1 MKPLNEDHLL
11 VAIDYFIDFA
21 NNVFL
26 LGYDLRIDAY
36 SYCQFPF
43 YFQYEGFKYNSI
55 YRIQKNV
62 VETQVDARTS
72 RQQLHAHYQV
82 NQLTPADLNPIE
94 EIYYTNYNKKQTT
107 ILSDE
112 TENPYQLRIFVGR
125 IQEITAVD
133 SIMGKSLDLKLLC
146 ENDPQPIITRTLD
159 VTYKINDPVV
169 YLLKTQHSSHGDS
182 YTVLGIKPKD
192 EVSFYQNK
200 EYLDLKNRQI
210 KWVDYR

>member
-36 SYCQFPF
+36 SYCRFPF
-43 YFQYEGFKYNSI
+43 YFHYEGFKYNSI

-62 VETQVDARTS
+62 IENEVDTKNA
-72 RQQLHAHYQV
+72 RQQLNTHYQL
-82 NQLTPADLNPIE
+82 NALSPKDLNPIE

-112 TENPYQLRIFVGR
+112 AENPSQLKILLGK
-125 IQEITAVD
+125 IQNIKPVD
-133 SIMGKSLDLKLLC
+133 SALGKSLDLTIKSSSY
-146 ENDPQPIITRTLD
+146 PTPIICRTQD
-159 VTYKINDPVV
+159 ITYKINDPAV
-169 YLLKTQHSSHGDS
+169 LLIKNQISSFGET
-182 YTVLGIKPKD
+182 YTVLGLKPKD
-192 EVSFYQNK
+192 EITQYQNL